1 MSSTAIADTDLDDGV
16 ADLTLLGKQIE
27 FLRIERSISKQRLA
41 QRAGTSRQ
49 QLWRVMTGKSE
60 LTRSF
65 RDRLAAALSI
75 DVDSLDSVVTPG
87 RVSASPDTPAMS
99 MAPITMA
106 MYLADPQHLA
116 VTLRTL
122 PAGDLGR
129 RLKRTLLNAVED
141 VAVESGR
148 ALPIEYSEIH
158 RRVIAGEL

>member
-1 MSSTAIADTDLDDGV
+1 MSSTVISEQQLDEGV
-16 ADLTLLGKQIE
+16 ADLTPLGKHIE
-27 FLRIERSISKQRLA
+27 FVRIERAISKQRLA

-65 RDRLAAALSI
+65 RDRLATALSI
-75 DVDSLDSVVTPG
+75 EADSLDSKQALRYEAT
-87 RVSASPDTPAMS
+87 SAYTPALS
-99 MAPITMA
+99 TSPVTMA
-106 MYLADPQHLA
+106 MYLANPEHLA